1 MWRGLP
7 ASAARGPA
15 SRPGG
20 RPWLAWALQLLRLRV
35 VLAIIVAGI
44 ADTAVRPALARVVRG
59 GGRRVEPGRA
69 VLQREAEADELHLD
83 LVDRLGAEVADVQQV
98 RLAAGDELT
107 HGVDALALEAVVG
120 A

>member
-1 MWRGLP
+1 MWQGLP

-35 VLAIIVAGI
+35 VLAIVTAGVR
-44 ADTAVRPALARVVRG
+44 ANAAVRPALARVVRG

-69 VLQREAEADELHLD
+69 VLQRQAETDELHLD
-83 LVDRLGAEVADVQQV
+83 LVDRLRTEVADVEQV
-98 RLAAGDELT
+98 GLAAAHQLT
-107 HGVDALALEAVVG
+107 DG
-120 A
+120 